1 MREALTM
8 SPGATPP
15 HIPGLFTGGP
25 GISPQI
31 PGSGLYT
38 QIPVQQPMQPPQI
51 FPPAGGGV
59 AVTSPGSGKYIAP
72 THGAYTTGGGEP
84 VCWICPPYGSSAA
97 PHEAALSVC
106 ALYQANPSQFPSGY
120 SANLVA
126 AGQGPPCAGQ
136 SGPSPP
142 FQLPPTTGGGAT
154 AVTRGYSQLPPAV
167 PSKSP
172 NVTINGQPMICC
184 PCTT

>member
-1 MREALTM
+1 M
-8 SPGATPP
+8 SPGVTPP
-15 HIPGLFTGGP
+15 HIPGMFTGGP

-59 AVTSPGSGKYIAP
+59 SLPSPGSGKYIAP
-72 THGAYTTGGGEP
+72 AHGAYTTGGGEP
-84 VCWICPPYGSSAA
+84 VCWICPPYGSSEQ

-120 SANLVA
+120 SAHLVA
-126 AGQGPPCAGQ
+126 AGQGPPCGASTG
-136 SGPSPP
+136 SPPP
-142 FQLPPTTGGGAT
+142 FQLPPTAGGGAT
-154 AVTRGYSQLPPAV
+154 TVTRGYSQLPPAV
-167 PSKSP
+167 PSAQP
-172 NVTINGQPMICC
+172 TVTINGQPMICC